1 MNMEAGESF
10 NPDQTDISAVGT
22 PERHGQQHVS
32 SQESEA
38 EQEEVSPL
46 TLRLLRRHQYDSEVD
61 EDWNSEDGSEQSA
74 EGFNSLKRPA
84 GDEEETPRP
93 FKRQKGTLNPGYL
106 DLLNRDIED
115 AAYSATLEDDD
126 NFYPSQ
132 LGLVWWT
139 RAEKRVF
146 YEAIARLGR
155 DNLEQISARI
165 GSKSVVEVHQYIDL
179 LEKEQESRR
188 RSNLRSVI
196 EISEYPAAVELSQ
209 QCCHALDEAA
219 DAISLRQEAR
229 EQQREETKWGDTW
242 NLTPQIL
249 KSLEGVAKEQNLADT
264 QLASLQLFD
273 VPQWLQLSRRI
284 FMNSSIPSN
293 NWEYVDDNLPSIWAT
308 TIEDFYSLALSITRR
323 LVQTTI
329 FTSMARIRARL
340 EMRPETRNV
349 ILRRDVEIAAES
361 LGLTLNSKEFWR
373 RSARRLRLE
382 VYKDPPHGNEDEES
396 CPMPYEEVEQELS
409 ISSTEKQVLPEP
421 SNHRKGDDVLDAVDN
436 TDESDSEV
444 ALGSSDEEERAVKQ
458 ELNEVL
464 RFSAADLP
472 ETLTLR
478 QSLRT
483 RIETERKQEQ
493 YAERCDGHESY
504 KAEVE
509 LWDLLQV
516 KPPMSTLKMAD
527 PGQSQKSTLEL
538 ESMYPLGRDWRSR
551 TKYCSEWEQESI
563 AKDS

>member
-1 MNMEAGESF
+1 MEADESF
-10 NPDQTDISAVGT
+10 NPDHTGNSAVGT
-22 PERHGQQHVS
+22 PERDDQQHVS
-32 SQESEA
+32 TQELGP
-38 EQEEVSPL
+38 EQEADSPL
-46 TLRLLRRHQYDSEVD
+46 TLRFLRRQKDDSEGD

-74 EGFNSLKRPA
+74 EDFNSLKRPA
-84 GDEEETPRP
+84 EDEEEIPRP

-115 AAYSATLEDDD
+115 AAYSATLEDDF
-126 NFYPSQ
+126 NLHSSQ
-132 LGLVWWT
+132 IGLVWWT
-139 RAEKRVF
+139 KAEKRVF

-155 DNLEQISARI
+155 DNLEQISVRI
-165 GSKSVVEVHQYIDL
+165 GSKSVVEVHQYIDF

-196 EISEYPAAVELSQ
+196 EPSEYPAAVELSQ

-229 EQQREETKWGDTW
+229 EQQREETKWGEIW
-242 NLTPQIL
+242 NLTPQMV
-249 KSLEGVAKEQNLADT
+249 KSLEGGGKEQNPADT

-349 ILRRDVEIAAES
+349 ILRRDVEVAAES
-361 LGLTLNSKEFWR
+361 LGLSLNSKEFWR
-373 RSARRLRLE
+373 KSARRLRLE
-382 VYKDPPHGNEDEES
+382 VHKDPPQGNEEDES
-396 CPMPYEEVEQELS
+396 CPMLYEEVEQELS
-409 ISSTEKQVLPEP
+409 IPLTDKPVLYEL
-421 SNHRKGDDVLDAVDN
+421 SNHRKGMDLLDVVDN

-444 ALGSSDEEERAVKQ
+444 ALGSSDEEERAIKQ

-493 YAERCDGHESY
+493 YADRCDGHESY

-509 LWDLLQV
+509 LWDLLQM
-516 KPPMSTLKMAD
+516 KPPMNILKMAD
-527 PGQSQKSTLEL
+527 LGHKQKSTLEL

-551 TKYCSEWEQESI
+551 TKYWSEWEQESI

>member
-10 NPDQTDISAVGT
+10 NPDQTDIPAVQA
-22 PERHGQQHVS
+22 PEHHGQQHIT

-46 TLRLLRRHQYDSEVD
+46 TFRFLKRQQYDSKVD
-61 EDWNSEDGSEQSA
+61 EDWNSEDDSEQSA
-74 EGFNSLKRPA
+74 EEFNSLKRPA

-115 AAYSATLEDDD
+115 AAYSATLEEDD
-126 NFYPSQ
+126 NLHSSQ

-179 LEKEQESRR
+179 LEKEQETRR
-188 RSNLRSVI
+188 SSNLRSVI
-196 EISEYPAAVELSQ
+196 EMSEYPAAVELSQ

-229 EQQREETKWGDTW
+229 EQQREETKWGEIW
-242 NLTPQIL
+242 NLTPQIV
-249 KSLEGVAKEQNLADT
+249 KGLEGGAKEQNPADT

-293 NWEYVDDNLPSIWAT
+293 NWEYIDDNLPSIWAT

-349 ILRRDVEIAAES
+349 ILRRDVEVAVES
-361 LGLTLNSKEFWR
+361 LGLALNSKEFWR
-373 RSARRLRLE
+373 KSARRLRLE
-382 VYKDPPHGNEDEES
+382 VYKDPPQGNEDDES
-396 CPMPYEEVEQELS
+396 CPMLYEEVEQELPV
-409 ISSTEKQVLPEP
+409 SSTDIQVLPEP
-421 SNHRKGDDVLDAVDN
+421 NNDRKGTDVLDALD

-516 KPPMSTLKMAD
+516 KPPMSTIKMSD
-527 PGQSQKSTLEL
+527 PGQAQKSTLEL
-538 ESMYPLGRDWRSR
+538 ESIYPLGRDWRSR

-563 AKDS
+563 AKDP